1 MLSNSLCRIIVSF
14 QTKTM
19 HVLVGQKYT
28 EYNRT
33 VIRNGIASENLYYV
47 FSTLKYIFSA
57 WLMEWFH

>member
-1 MLSNSLCRIIVSF
+1 MLYNSLCRIIVSF
-14 QTKTM
+14 QTKTT
-19 HVLVGQKYT
+19 HVVRQTYT

-33 VIRNGIASENLYYV
+33 VFRNGIASENLDYI